1 MQESWAM
8 NMPHPPIASP
18 TFRERCARLLRSER
32 ERQNMSQ
39 EELAVLAGFHRSYVS
54 HIERAVQNMSLENV
68 EKLMV
73 ALGMLSKDSTLSA
86 LDRFA
91 TNLRRVRLES
101 GLSQEK
107 LAELAGVHRTYV
119 SQAERRV
126 VSISLDS
133 IEKLAASLGVTEEE
147 LVGMST
153 PE

>member
-1 MQESWAM
+1 
-8 NMPHPPIASP
+8 
-18 TFRERCARLLRSER
+18 
-32 ERQNMSQ
+32 
-39 EELAVLAGFHRSYVS
+39 
-54 HIERAVQNMSLENV
+54 
-68 EKLMV
+68 
-73 ALGMLSKDSTLSA
+73 MLSKDSTLSA